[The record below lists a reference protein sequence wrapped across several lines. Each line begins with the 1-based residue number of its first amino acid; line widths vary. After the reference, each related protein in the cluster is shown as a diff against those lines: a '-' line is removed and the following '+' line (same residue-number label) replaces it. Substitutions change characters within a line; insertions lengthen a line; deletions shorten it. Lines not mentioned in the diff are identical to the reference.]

1 MKKVKIRL
9 LTDCGTHIW
18 LTINYFSKHHGGGV
32 DNYCLTDNAR
42 LATAVP
48 LKDARKW
55 MHEAK
60 TLARFDGDVIERVN
74 IFSMENLQL
83 LQLQV
88 SSTVSDQTF

>member
-9 LTDCGTHIW
+9 MTDCGTCIW
-18 LTINYFSKHHGGGV
+18 LTINYFSKRYGGGV

-55 MHEAK
+55 MREAK
-60 TLARFDGDVIERVN
+60 TLARFDGDVIEKGEYVLDGKPTTLAAAGL
-74 IFSMENLQL
+74 I
-83 LQLQV
+83 
-88 SSTVSDQTF
+88 SSK